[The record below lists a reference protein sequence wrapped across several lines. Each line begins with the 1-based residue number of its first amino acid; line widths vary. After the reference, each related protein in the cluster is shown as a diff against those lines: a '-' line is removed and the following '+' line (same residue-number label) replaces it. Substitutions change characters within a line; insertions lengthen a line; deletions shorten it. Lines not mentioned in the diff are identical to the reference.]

1 MEMFVFSSAKP
12 LCSVN
17 YIRLCWRTVGPR
29 NSVPFLWDQE
39 GCLVLSGGD
48 EDACVTCSRFSGSV
62 RPIHENGCCL
72 CWNWTCC
79 LAEME
84 ALFLPSHSAIAFREV
99 YRPWAHTMDSI
110 AGEDKQMMICM
121 QYFGT
126 SLLSCWLADAEI
138 LGRVCSVY
146 RDGLLCHLRFWPV
159 LSFRV
164 VSARE
169 LLD

>member
-12 LCSVN
+12 LRSVN
-17 YIRLCWRTVGPR
+17 YIRLCWLMNSGP
-29 NSVPFLWDQE
+29 QE
-39 GCLVLSGGD
+39 FYPLPVRPGGLPSAVWGD
-48 EDACVTCSRFSGSV
+48 EDACVTCIRFSGLV

-72 CWNWTCC
+72 CWNWACC

-84 ALFLPSHSAIAFREV
+84 APFLPSHSAIAFREV
-99 YRPWAHTMDSI
+99 CRPWAHTMDSI
-110 AGEDKQMMICM
+110 AGEDKRMITYM

-146 RDGLLCHLRFWPV
+146 RDGLA
-159 LSFRV
+159 V
-164 VSARE
+164 VPPKILADAFFSCGFC
-169 LLD
+169 